1 MVDGEEVDLDRLAAH
16 LREHW
21 PAWQEAPLTLE
32 RFPGGFSNLTYLLR
46 MGEREVVLR
55 RPPVG
60 NTVKTAHDMGRE
72 HRVLSLLAPVY
83 PLAPQPLHACDDPA
97 VLGAP
102 FFLMERR
109 RGMILRRELPPG
121 LELDAAT
128 ARRLSFALV
137 DALAE
142 LHAIDVEASGLAELG
157 RPEGYVRRQVE
168 GWGERYLRAAG
179 EARPAFTRLIAWLA
193 DQRPE
198 GEGAALVHNDF
209 KLDNLLL
216 DPSDPARIVA
226 VLDWEMATVGDP
238 WLDLG
243 TSLAYWVEAADPEW
257 LQPLAM
263 GPTAWPGSLSRRE
276 LAARYA
282 ERRGQAAPGLAY
294 FYLFGLLKVAAIA
307 EQIHARYRRGLTRD
321 PRFAHLD
328 GLIGLLARQA
338 ERVLASGKV

>member
-1 MVDGEEVDLDRLAAH
+1 MVDGEEVDLGRLAAH

-32 RFPGGFSNLTYLLR
+32 RFPGGFSNLTYLVRL
-46 MGEREVVLR
+46 GGRELVLR
-55 RPPVG
+55 RPPLG

-72 HRVLSLLAPVY
+72 YRVLAGLAPVY
-83 PLAPQPLHACDDPA
+83 PLAPRPLYACEDPS

-109 RGMILRRELPPG
+109 RGLTLRREPPPG
-121 LELDAAT
+121 LELAPEMLG
-128 ARRLSFALV
+128 RLSEAFA
-137 DALAE
+137 DALAD
-142 LHAIDVEASGLAELG
+142 LHAVDVRAGELAALG

-168 GWGERYLRAAG
+168 GWSERYLRAAG
-179 EARPAFTRLIAWLA
+179 EPRPALSRLITWLA

-294 FYLFGLLKVAAIA
+294 YYLFGLLKVAAIA